1 MRHYTVS
8 GFSTNYGSIDDATFS
23 KDYGSNTKVADATL
37 EFDASWNNGYT
48 NYSVD
53 YFVPDASFNGGPI
66 PVVDFSSRYGPSE
79 LLVNGKDASLLIP
92 SIVQIDWLD
101 GSAFNTSYVLWIQ
114 DWDAPSSSVEG
125 MSFFVLAGDPLPV
138 MMTAADFDLW
148 DASIR
153 SFGGVT
159 TGRYAG
165 EDPFYIL
172 DIPGI
177 GMADDAGPGLATALD
192 DNRSGSNS
200 MDHIFGL
207 NGNDTL
213 SGGLGNDH
221 LDGGDGSDAL
231 SGDGGNDYI
240 LGGYGDD
247 ILSGGSGDDY
257 LDGYFGDDWLRGGP
271 GEDELFGRRGAD
283 VLSGGGGND
292 YVTGAAGSDVLN
304 GGGGDDHLHGGSG
317 KDTLS
322 GGLGDDYL
330 GGDSGGND
338 QGYQGW
344 VPVYQRDG
352 YHQGGSYYYF
362 DYIGPYVPYG
372 NTARDVL
379 LGGAGNDT
387 LIGAQGTD
395 LLIGGAGAD
404 SMEGGEESDVFV
416 VDALDTVTDYGVL
429 GYDKAQIND
438 PAGVT
443 LSMSNWSGIER
454 VNGFT
459 GDDVIDGSSQLIKQW
474 SPYLHQSGVYDEF
487 KTIGLLL
494 FGDAGN
500 DSLIGGTANDVL
512 IGGVGDDTLVGGDGR
527 DILLGNAGDDVFDG
541 GAGNDIF
548 LIGEAGDVVRDG
560 GADFDK
566 AVITVKTGLSID
578 VGTWAGV
585 ERINGLTG
593 DDAIDAT
600 GLTEGIILAG
610 ASGGDTLTGGD
621 AGDTFFGGA
630 GNDLLLGASGADALI
645 GSSGDDT
652 LDGGTGGDFYLGG
665 LGADSFA
672 WSDGFGKDV
681 VKDYTDG
688 VDRLD
693 FSGHSG
699 VSSLVDLVVV
709 QAGTNTVIREA
720 GSFSE
725 QITLVGV
732 TATDLGA
739 NDFDF
744 V

>member
-1 MRHYTVS
+1 MPHYTIS
-8 GFSTNYGSIDDATFS
+8 GFSTNYGSNA
-23 KDYGSNTKVADATL
+23 KVADATF
-37 EFDASWNNGYT
+37 EFDASWYT
-48 NYSVD
+48 SSMDYSVD
-53 YFVPDASFNGGPI
+53 FFLPDVGFNGDPI
-66 PVVDFSSRYGPSE
+66 PVVDIPSRYDLSGF
-79 LLVNGKDASLLIP
+79 LVNGNDASLLVT
-92 SIVQIDWLD
+92 SVVQIDWLEE
-101 GSAFNTSYVLWIQ
+101 SAVNTSYVLWIQ
-114 DWDAPSSSVEG
+114 DWGAPSSSVEG

-138 MMTAADFDLW
+138 MTTAADFDLW

-159 TGRYAG
+159 TGRYAAEG
-165 EDPFYIL
+165 SFYIL

-177 GMADDAGPGLATALD
+177 GMADDAGPGLATASD

-200 MDHIFGL
+200 MDQIFGL

-213 SGGLGNDH
+213 SGGLGNDR
-221 LDGGDGSDAL
+221 LDGGAGSDAL
-231 SGDGGNDYI
+231 SGNGGNDTV
-240 LGGYGDD
+240 LGGFGDD
-247 ILSGGSGDDY
+247 TLSGGSGDDV
-257 LDGYFGDDWLRGGP
+257 LDGYAGDDWLRGGL
-271 GEDELFGRRGAD
+271 GDDELLGGTGSD
-283 VLSGGGGND
+283 VLSGGDGND
-292 YVTGAAGSDVLN
+292 LLVGYSHSDVLN
-304 GGGGDDHLHGGSG
+304 GGGGDDYLEGGEG

-322 GGLGDDYL
+322 GGSGDDFLLGDSSDGFGEGNPGWITYTP
-330 GGDSGGND
+330 GGG
-338 QGYQGW
+338 
-344 VPVYQRDG
+344 VYTT
-352 YHQGGSYYYF
+352 
-362 DYIGPYVPYG
+362 IVPYVPYG
-372 NTARDVL
+372 NAARDVL

-387 LIGAQGTD
+387 LDGADGTD

-459 GDDVIDGSSQLIKQW
+459 GDDVIDGSSQLIKQETQVF
-474 SPYLHQSGVYDEF
+474 HQFGVDEEF

-512 IGGVGDDTLVGGDGR
+512 IGGVGDDSLVGGAGR
-527 DILLGNAGDDVFDG
+527 DIMLGNAGDDVFDG

-566 AVITVKTGLSID
+566 AVITVTTGLSID

-585 ERINGLTG
+585 ERINGSTG

-652 LDGGTGGDFYLGG
+652 LVGGTDNDFYLGG

-672 WSDGFGKDV
+672 WSDGFGRDV
-681 VKDYTDG
+681 VKDYADG

-699 VSSLVDLVVV
+699 VSSLADLVVV
-709 QAGTNTVIREA
+709 QAGTNTVICEV
-720 GSFSE
+720 GSFNE
-725 QITLVGV
+725 QVTLVGV

-739 NDFDF
+739 SDFDF